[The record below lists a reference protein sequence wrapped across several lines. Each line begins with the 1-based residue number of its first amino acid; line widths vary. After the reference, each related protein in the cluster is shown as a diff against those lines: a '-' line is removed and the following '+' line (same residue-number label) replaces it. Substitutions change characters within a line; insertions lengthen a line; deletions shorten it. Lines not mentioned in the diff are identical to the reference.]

1 MNIDQL
7 RDELELLAG
16 PPVPPSVEARAAV
29 RRRVRRRR
37 TRSIAGLTGTAV
49 VVGVLAFVGV
59 GASSSDRAPVKV
71 KTAAPGA
78 ACASGPAP
86 VAPEFVPPDVAA
98 WAHGDAVVG
107 QGAVWTIR
115 SAIDVAPHPQSG
127 QWYLKFPWFL
137 RPPGIPTITG
147 RRLDG
152 EGTFRAD
159 ANLAYDASGTWT
171 VSGLTFSAPG
181 CWEVTARYRG
191 AALTVTIGFAR

>member
-1 MNIDQL
+1 MNIDEL
-7 RDELELLAG
+7 RNELDALAG
-16 PPVPPSVEARAAV
+16 PPVLPTVEVRAAV

-37 TRSIAGLTGTAV
+37 TRSLAGLTVTAAL
-49 VVGVLAFVGV
+49 VGVLAVAAV
-59 GASSSDRAPVKV
+59 GASSDDGPSVNVKV
-71 KTAAPGA
+71 AAPGA

-86 VAPEFVPPDVAA
+86 VAAESVPPDVAA
-98 WAHGDAVVG
+98 WGHGRPVVG

-115 SAIDVAPHPQSG
+115 SAIDVAPDLQNGH
-127 QWYLKFPWFL
+127 WYLKFPWYL

-152 EGTFRAD
+152 QGTFSAD

-181 CWEVTARYRG
+181 CWEVTAHYQDS
-191 AALTVTIGFAR
+191 ALTVTIAFAR

>member
-1 MNIDQL
+1 MNLDQL
-7 RDELELLAG
+7 RDELALLAG
-16 PPVPPSVEARAAV
+16 APMPPSVEVRAAV

-37 TRSIAGLTGTAV
+37 TRSIAGLTVTAV
-49 VVGVLAFVGV
+49 VVGVMAFAAV

-71 KTAAPGA
+71 KTAAPVA
-78 ACASGPAP
+78 VCASGPAP
-86 VAPEFVPPDVAA
+86 VAADSVPPDVAA
-98 WAHGDAVVG
+98 WAHGDPVVG

-115 SAIDVAPHPQSG
+115 SAIEVAPRPQSG

-152 EGTFRAD
+152 EGTFSAN
-159 ANLAYDASGTWT
+159 ANLAYDSSGTWT

-191 AALTVTIGFAR
+191 SALTVTIDFAR